1 MTAIVL
7 AGGKSRRLGVN
18 KAFLE
23 LDGLTLI
30 ERVLAGLKNIFSE
43 IVIVTNSKSCREM
56 RSLFQ
61 NGPRVVED
69 IFEDKGPLA
78 GLYTG
83 LLSTRCQAAFTV
95 ACDMPFLHEELI
107 LYLSRQLEGFD
118 AVVPLSF
125 KGYEPLHSIYGQG
138 CRKIIEEQLIRNE
151 LRPRQIF
158 PYLRVRYVRPE
169 EIETFDPRMLSFTN
183 INTLEDYRKISGDSR
198 LWSSL

>member
-18 KAFLE
+18 KAFLQ
-23 LDGLTLI
+23 LDGQTLI
-30 ERVLAGLKNIFSE
+30 ERVIAGLKNIFSE
-43 IVIVTNSKSCREM
+43 IIVVTNSQSFGEM
-56 RSLFQ
+56 KSLFQ

-69 IFEDKGPLA
+69 VFEDKGPLA

-83 LLSTRCQAAFTV
+83 LLSTSCQAAFTV
-95 ACDMPFLHEELI
+95 ACDMPFLREELI
-107 LYLSRQLEGFD
+107 LYLCRQLEGFD

-125 KGYEPLHSIYGQG
+125 KGYEPLHSVYSQG

-151 LRPRQIF
+151 LRPRLIF
-158 PYLRVRYVRPE
+158 PYLRVRYIRPE
-169 EIETFDPRMLSFTN
+169 NIETFDPRMLSFTN

-198 LWSSL
+198 LWSPL

>member
-23 LDGLTLI
+23 LDGQTLI
-30 ERVLAGLKNIFSE
+30 ERVVAGLRNIFSE
-43 IVIVTNSKSCREM
+43 IVIVTNSISCREM
-56 RSLFQ
+56 KSLFQ

-69 IFEDKGPLA
+69 IIEDKGPLA

-83 LLSTRCQAAFTV
+83 LLSTKSPSAFTV

-107 LYLSRQLEGFD
+107 LFLCGQLEGFD
-118 AVVPLSF
+118 AVVPLSV
-125 KGYEPLHSIYGQG
+125 KGYEPLHSIYGQR

-151 LRPRQIF
+151 LRPSQIF
-158 PYLRVRYVRPE
+158 PYLRVRYIRPE
-169 EIETFDPRMLSFTN
+169 EIEKFDPRMLSFTN
-183 INTLEDYRKISGDSR
+183 INTLEDYRRISGDSR
-198 LWSSL
+198 LRSSS